1 LNALH
6 ALLEHCIPVKNVR
19 LEPRDPPFVTP
30 LVKSLLMK
38 RLHLRQHGR
47 TTEAHELAVHIN
59 ELIRDIRSRQLA
71 GMTDAS
77 NRELWNAVKANSN
90 SKKRNQ
96 VLPQHIFAD
105 VDAVNG
111 YFAKI
116 STKSDYDIRNVLN
129 YATRLDNGLD
139 SYNRIFCVLQN

>member
-71 GMTDAS
+71 VIGNYGM
-77 NRELWNAVKANSN
+77 LLKQILIL
-90 SKKRNQ
+90 KKEIRFYRN
-96 VLPQHIFAD
+96 I
-105 VDAVNG
+105 
-111 YFAKI
+111 Y
-116 STKSDYDIRNVLN
+116 
-129 YATRLDNGLD
+129 
-139 SYNRIFCVLQN
+139 LQMLML